1 MRCSSHSAVLSEFVY
16 FWIEFMH
23 QPCMHSPQDRTNL
36 YRSTESI
43 KRRHASC
50 ASCFLERSAEIQH
63 HCGATAQVFT
73 SVRLILV
80 STIYSNILD
89 DVRRLLFVQ
98 LLLVA
103 FWLHIYLLE
112 HSIYSN
118 SISRDLWLCTFAT
131 LITLTHDLLL
141 HTTPQHDCLYSDLII
156 RLRKFGVFVC
166 EKYIPPSLPNSQCR
180 LCTVF
185 WILRLY
191 FHHKRQYF
199 RISLLVVANTDI
211 MDQSW

>member
-1 MRCSSHSAVLSEFVY
+1 
-16 FWIEFMH
+16 
-23 QPCMHSPQDRTNL
+23 MHSRFSVKQHTIEYELHCTICHTHFTVQFSACL
-36 YRSTESI
+36 YTFGLNYAPTMRALSSRSNKSLSI
-43 KRRHASC
+43 NWIYKTATCQLRLLLSRALSWNTAS
-50 ASCFLERSAEIQH
+50 L
-63 HCGATAQVFT
+63 
-73 SVRLILV
+73 L
-80 STIYSNILD
+80 
-89 DVRRLLFVQ
+89 VRRLLFVQ

-141 HTTPQHDCLYSDLII
+141 HTTLQHDCLYSDLII
-156 RLRKFGVFVC
+156 RLQKFGVFVC

>member
-1 MRCSSHSAVLSEFVY
+1 ML
-16 FWIEFMH
+16 
-23 QPCMHSPQDRTNL
+23 
-36 YRSTESI
+36 
-43 KRRHASC
+43 C
-50 ASCFLERSAEIQH
+50 ASCTSLFLKRLAEIQH
-63 HCGATAQVFT
+63 CCCATAQVFT

-80 STIYSNILD
+80 SIIYSNNLD
-89 DVRRLLFVQ
+89 DVRHLLFIQ

-118 SISRDLWLCTFAT
+118 STSRDLWLCTFAT
-131 LITLTHDLLL
+131 LITLTHELLL
-141 HTTPQHDCLYSDLII
+141 HTTLQHDCLYSDVII
-156 RLRKFGVFVC
+156 RSRKFGVFVC

-185 WILRLY
+185 WILGLY
-191 FHHKRQYF
+191 FHHKQQYF
-199 RISLLVVANTDI
+199 RIDLVLLVVANTDI